1 MNCAPLNLGN
11 IEARVV
17 ALCNTV
23 QHHPNT
29 KFHEYDTVKGVPH
42 KSQNRERVRRLMHLD
57 YCM

>member
-11 IEARVV
+11 IEAVVV

-29 KFHEYDTVKGVPH
+29 KFHEYDTVKVVPH
-42 KSQNRERVRRLMHLD
+42 KSRKLGREGRLMHLD
-57 YCM
+57 